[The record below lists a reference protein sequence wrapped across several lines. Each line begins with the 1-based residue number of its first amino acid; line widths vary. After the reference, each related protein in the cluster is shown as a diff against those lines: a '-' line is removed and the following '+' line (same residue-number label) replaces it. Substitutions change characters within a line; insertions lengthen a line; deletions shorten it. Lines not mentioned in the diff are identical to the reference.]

1 MNASFVAKT
10 WNMSLKRE
18 LGYSAAAVRV
28 FFNPAM
34 EERDAVRSS
43 RWKQSLIN

>member
-18 LGYSAAAVRV
+18 LGYSEAAVRV
-28 FFNPAM
+28 FFKPAI
-34 EERDAVRSS
+34 EESDAVRLSK
-43 RWKQSLIN
+43 WKQRLIN